1 MAPGDGE
8 FAVHPEHGVR
18 ENMQCYLVWFLCQET
33 GVTPDQVKPGKGI
46 RSYGV
51 DSITSSRL
59 MRGFEKFFQ
68 VRATCREMLEHGTIQ
83 SLLAYLAGKVEARHE
98 QTRPTQPE
106 PGNGTQAR
114 AEYMDEQVIQALDQ
128 MERGTLDLEAVQRL
142 IGG

>member
-1 MAPGDGE
+1 
-8 FAVHPEHGVR
+8 
-18 ENMQCYLVWFLCQET
+18 
-33 GVTPDQVKPGKGI
+33 
-46 RSYGV
+46 
-51 DSITSSRL
+51 
-59 MRGFEKFFQ
+59 
-68 VRATCREMLEHGTIQ
+68 MLEHGTIQ